1 VSSLAC
7 CLVISTGTCTSHSHP
22 STACTEQEASGGP
35 SGSRTNGHES
45 DQPLWIIGDSERDA
59 RRWVPTDREAPV
71 VVVAAVSRT
80 SGRPVLPAPRPGW
93 NLHLRVPIPIGELK
107 PLARAQRIGSRDQH
121 HHPTI
126 LPRLGLECALARR
139 TCAAFDR
146 GAVLTKRSV
155 RARRRISRCLI
166 DVRASVRRGAAR
178 CDAARSARHRRPSD
192 FCGRTTAA

>member
-80 SGRPVLPAPRPGW
+80 SGRPVLPGPRPGW

-107 PLARAQRIGSRDQH
+107 PLARAQRIGSDHGISIIIRRSCRGSAWSA
-121 HHPTI
+121 
-126 LPRLGLECALARR
+126 RLR
-139 TCAAFDR
+139 
-146 GAVLTKRSV
+146 
-155 RARRRISRCLI
+155 
-166 DVRASVRRGAAR
+166 AAR
-178 CDAARSARHRRPSD
+178 APPLTAARS
-192 FCGRTTAA
+192 